1 MQTSVRYESGRLWVA
16 DGRVFRS
23 GRIRLAQALIDEL
36 MAKTA
41 VRSVELDLASG
52 TCRIR
57 WNASGISVAEAAAT
71 YTAALVAARISE
83 STAGGR
89 GRSDDS
95 KGESLWLA
103 CRLDNGVL
111 LARGEAVRSGRFR
124 LRIVGA
130 PEGYPW
136 ADVLRASLAQ
146 CPGIAS
152 VRTRRWRSRLD
163 LDFDSDRL
171 ARAQVLD
178 ALTVAWGTADARA
191 RPTPTAS
198 GELIASGPRRWL
210 YLALGIGSFGLAV
223 LGLLLPGVPTVPFLL
238 ASSYYLARSSRR
250 LHRRLLDSRVFGGLL
265 REWRAYR
272 ALSRE
277 SKRRLA
283 SFVAIAIV
291 ISTAFA
297 PLSPALLMTVAAMA
311 VLSLYGIHRL
321 PELGAADSQSVIA

>member
-36 MAKTA
+36 MAETA

-57 WNASGISVAEAAAT
+57 WSATETSAADAAET
-71 YTAALVAARISE
+71 YTAALAAARLSE
-83 STAGGR
+83 ATAGVSGCR
-89 GRSDDS
+89 GDR

-111 LARGEAVRSGRFR
+111 LARGEAIQSGRLR
-124 LRIVGA
+124 LRIVGV
-130 PEGYPW
+130 PGGYPW
-136 ADVLRASLAQ
+136 ADVVRSSLAQ
-146 CPGIAS
+146 CPRITS
-152 VRTRRWRSRLD
+152 VRTRRWRSRLE
-163 LDFDSDRL
+163 LNFDSDRL
-171 ARAQVLD
+171 TRAQVLD
-178 ALTVAWGTADARA
+178 ALTVAWGAADAKA
-191 RPTPTAS
+191 QPTPTAS
-198 GELIASGPRRWL
+198 SELIARGPRRWL

-250 LHRRLLDSRVFGGLL
+250 LHRRLLDSRVFGRLL
-265 REWRAYR
+265 REWERYR

-283 SFVAIAIV
+283 GFVVTAIV
-291 ISTAFA
+291 ISAVFA
-297 PLSPALLMTVAAMA
+297 PLSPALLITVATMA
-311 VLSLYGIHRL
+311 LLSLYGIQSI
-321 PELGAADSQSVIA
+321 PELGSRASPAPA